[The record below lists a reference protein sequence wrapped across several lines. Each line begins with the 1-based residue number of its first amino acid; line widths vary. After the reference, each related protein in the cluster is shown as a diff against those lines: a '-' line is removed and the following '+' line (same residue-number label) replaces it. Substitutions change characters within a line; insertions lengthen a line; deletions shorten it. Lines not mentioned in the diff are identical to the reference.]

1 MVNHSTFTLALSVI
15 SAVFAAPSQDL
26 PDFSEIIH
34 RDTPQG
40 TGMNNGFFYSCWSD
54 GGSFSYNNLEGGRYT
69 VKWSSGSGN
78 LVVGKGWNPG
88 GPKSDFIKSNPLTV
102 VYNGTW
108 ACPGNGYLSLYG
120 WTTNPL
126 VEYYIVETYG
136 TYNPSSAASKKGSV
150 TSDGSVYD
158 ILQTTRT
165 NQPSIKGTATFQQY
179 WSVRQSKRVGGTVT
193 VGNHFD
199 AWAKLNMKLGAHDYM
214 IIATEGYHS
223 TGSADITVSEKV

>member
-1 MVNHSTFTLALSVI
+1 MVLMSTFALAFSAI
-15 SAVFAAPSQDL
+15 SAVLAAPSQDL
-26 PDFSEIIH
+26 PNFSELIH

-40 TGMNNGFFYSCWSD
+40 TGTNNGFFYSCWSD
-54 GGSFSYNNLEGGRYT
+54 GGSFSYNNLEGGRYS

-88 GPKSDFIKSNPLTV
+88 GPKTV

-108 ACPGNGYLSLYG
+108 TCPGNGYLSLYG

-150 TSDGSVYD
+150 TSDGSTYD

-199 AWAKLNMKLGAHDYM
+199 AWAKLGMKLGAHDYM

-223 TGSADITVSEKV
+223 TGSADITVGEKV

>member
-1 MVNHSTFTLALSVI
+1 MLLSTLSLAFSAI
-15 SAVFAAPSQDL
+15 GAVFAAPSQDL
-26 PDFSEIIH
+26 PDFSQLIN

-40 TGMNNGFFYSCWSD
+40 TGTNNGFFYSCWSD
-54 GGSFSYNNLEGGRYT
+54 GNSFSYNNQAGGRYT
-69 VKWSSGSGN
+69 VNWSQGSGN

-88 GPKSDFIKSNPLTV
+88 GPKNV

-108 ACPGNGYLSLYG
+108 SCPGNGYLSLYG

-136 TYNPSSAASKKGSV
+136 SYNPSSAASKKGSV
-150 TSDGSVYD
+150 TSDGSTYD

-199 AWAKLNMKLGAHDYM
+199 AWSKLGMKLGSHDYM
-214 IIATEGYHS
+214 IMATEGYHS
-223 TGSADITVSEKV
+223 TGSADITVSEKK